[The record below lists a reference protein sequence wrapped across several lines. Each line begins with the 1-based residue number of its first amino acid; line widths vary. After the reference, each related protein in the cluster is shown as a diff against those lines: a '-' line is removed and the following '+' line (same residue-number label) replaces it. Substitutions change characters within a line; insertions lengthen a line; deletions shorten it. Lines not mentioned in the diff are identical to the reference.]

1 MRLQTSCIQRLPKFS
16 VYCKAIVLLL
26 GGHWGSGV
34 HPVVLH
40 LVDGAIDKAPLS
52 GGRVVGVE
60 QHVEPRPAV
69 AHQQPVH
76 LRGRSF
82 PRSQELNFCNTQP
95 RMLGDCGLDE
105 WIGIKIISCNLLTR
119 VTPHL
124 ERVLYLQNYGWAASG
139 SDTERNNEYNLADGE
154 AEKCRRTFLS

>member
-1 MRLQTSCIQRLPKFS
+1 MPKGDSFLLSILLLLQCYMIFLPRGMVRLQTSCNQRLPKS
-16 VYCKAIVLLL
+16 LVYCKAIVLLL
-26 GGHWGSGV
+26 GGHSGSGV

-76 LRGRSF
+76 LRRRTF
-82 PRSQELNFCNTQP
+82 PRSQELNFAILNRGC
-95 RMLGDCGLDE
+95 
-105 WIGIKIISCNLLTR
+105 
-119 VTPHL
+119 L
-124 ERVLYLQNYGWAASG
+124 EIVVWMNG
-139 SDTERNNEYNLADGE
+139 SESKSFLA
-154 AEKCRRTFLS
+154 TY